1 MSGVVSTAR
10 DPFLTS
16 SEASGTL
23 QENWENQPVSV
34 LVVTGGSRGIG
45 AAICRNAASKGW
57 ACCVNYAKDER
68 GALSVLS
75 DITSMGGKAIAV
87 RADVADPAQVESM
100 FIEVDQKLGPVAG
113 LVNNAGVMGS
123 PGRVEDLDADL
134 TRRLFEVNAFA
145 PFLCSKEALK
155 RMSRRCGG
163 KGGGIVNISSA
174 AAKHGG
180 AGSYVDYAASK
191 GALDTFTVGLARE
204 QAAEGVRVNCIRP
217 GAILTEISKAWLE
230 DHPGWLE
237 SVISRTPL
245 GRPGEEVD
253 IANATLW
260 LLSEEAKYVTGA
272 ILDVSGGWVSP

>member
-1 MSGVVSTAR
+1 MT
-10 DPFLTS
+10 
-16 SEASGTL
+16 
-23 QENWENQPVSV
+23 V

-45 AAICRNAASKGW
+45 AAICRKTAAKGW

-68 GALSVLS
+68 GARSVVS
-75 DITSMGGKAIAV
+75 EITKSGGNAIAV
-87 RADVADPAQVESM
+87 QADVADPAQVEAM
-100 FIEVDQKLGPVAG
+100 FIEVDRKLGPVTG

-123 PGRVEDLDADL
+123 SGRVEDLDADL

-155 RMSRRCGG
+155 RMSERCGG
-163 KGGGIVNISSA
+163 SGGGIVNISSA

-180 AGSYVDYAASK
+180 AGSYIDYAASK

-204 QAAEGVRVNCIRP
+204 QAAAGVRANCIRP
-217 GAILTEISKAWLE
+217 GAILTEISKVWME
-230 DHPGWLE
+230 DHPEWLE
-237 SVISRTPL
+237 SVVARTPL
-245 GRPGEEVD
+245 GHPGEEDD
-253 IANATLW
+253 IANAALW